1 VASSG
6 ATTFCAGGS
15 VVLTASSGS
24 SYLWSNGA
32 PTQSIT
38 VTNSG
43 SYSVTVGA
51 ATGCASTS
59 APTVVTV
66 NAVPVVAA
74 ITGATNVCQGSTTI
88 LASSTPGGTWTS
100 SNSGIATVSA
110 TGVVTGTSNGS
121 VTITY
126 TVTNASGCSASS
138 FAFVTVNTG
147 ASASITAGSATTFCS
162 GGSVVLTASPGS
174 SYLWSNGAPTQSITV
189 TSSGTYSVIV
199 TNAGGCSA
207 TSAGTAVTVNTT
219 PVVAAITG
227 ATSVCQG
234 STTVLA
240 SSTAGGTWSSSNTT
254 VATVSASGVVT
265 GAGSGSA
272 IISYTV
278 TNANGCSIA
287 ATASVTVNAT
297 PTVPVITANGS
308 ITVCP
313 SSSVVLTSSPGL
325 SYTWNTGATT
335 ASITVNQTGSYTVT
349 VANASGCTAQS
360 VATNVVVEDVTP
372 PVLVIPGDIAAS
384 ANVGCDANVAIGNA
398 LATDNCALATLTN
411 DAPVLFPVGTTTV
424 TWTAT
429 DASGNITVLTQL
441 ITVVDDIDPTILVP
455 VGVIAYAST
464 SCEAANVDLGTPTA
478 SDNCPAGLV
487 VTNDAPATYPIGVT
501 VVVWTVTDASGNSVT
516 ASQNVTVYDTISPTI
531 LATDYELTLNQNGQA
546 IIDFIDLDTGS
557 YDNCGIATVTLS
569 QYIFDCDNVG
579 DNEITIVITDNNG
592 NTSSMVVN
600 VFVNASLACG
610 GDTWSG
616 PTIPQAFTPNGNN
629 INDVFEIPGL
639 EGYDMKEL
647 YVYDRYGGLVYD
659 SKDYQNNW
667 DGTNSSGEQLPDA
680 TYYYLLRVTGGKEK
694 AGYVY
699 INRVQQ

>member
-1 VASSG
+1 
-6 ATTFCAGGS
+6 
-15 VVLTASSGS
+15 
-24 SYLWSNGA
+24 
-32 PTQSIT
+32 
-38 VTNSG
+38 
-43 SYSVTVGA
+43 
-51 ATGCASTS
+51 
-59 APTVVTV
+59 
-66 NAVPVVAA
+66 
-74 ITGATNVCQGSTTI
+74 
-88 LASSTPGGTWTS
+88 
-100 SNSGIATVSA
+100 
-110 TGVVTGTSNGS
+110 
-121 VTITY
+121 
-126 TVTNASGCSASS
+126 
-138 FAFVTVNTG
+138 
-147 ASASITAGSATTFCS
+147 
-162 GGSVVLTASPGS
+162 
-174 SYLWSNGAPTQSITV
+174 
-189 TSSGTYSVIV
+189 
-199 TNAGGCSA
+199 
-207 TSAGTAVTVNTT
+207 
-219 PVVAAITG
+219 
-227 ATSVCQG
+227 
-234 STTVLA
+234 
-240 SSTAGGTWSSSNTT
+240 
-254 VATVSASGVVT
+254 
-265 GAGSGSA
+265 
-272 IISYTV
+272 
-278 TNANGCSIA
+278 
-287 ATASVTVNAT
+287 
-297 PTVPVITANGS
+297 
-308 ITVCP
+308 
-313 SSSVVLTSSPGL
+313 
-325 SYTWNTGATT
+325 
-335 ASITVNQTGSYTVT
+335 
-349 VANASGCTAQS
+349 
-360 VATNVVVEDVTP
+360 
-372 PVLVIPGDIAAS
+372 
-384 ANVGCDANVAIGNA
+384 
-398 LATDNCALATLTN
+398 
-411 DAPVLFPVGTTTV
+411 
-424 TWTAT
+424 
-429 DASGNITVLTQL
+429 
-441 ITVVDDIDPTILVP
+441 DIDPTILVP

>member
-1 VASSG
+1 CSATSTATAVTVDPTPVVAAITGASNVCEGLSTTLASSTTG
-6 ATTFCAGGS
+6 GTWSSSNTAIATVSTTGVVTGVAAGSATITYSVTNAAGCTASTTASVTVNPSATATITPGGPTTFCAGGS
-15 VVLTASSGS
+15 VVLTASTGS
-24 SYLWSNGA
+24 TYLWSNGLQ
-32 PTQSIT
+32 TQSIT
-38 VTNSG
+38 ATTSG
-43 SYSVTVGA
+43 SYSVTVTIASGCSVTSV
-51 ATGCASTS
+51 AT
-59 APTVVTV
+59 PVTV
-66 NAVPVVAA
+66 NALPVVAA
-74 ITGATNVCQGSTTI
+74 ITGTPNVCAGSTTT
-88 LASSTPGGTWTS
+88 LASSTTGGTWSS
-100 SNSGIATVSA
+100 SNNAVATVNASGA
-110 TGVVTGTSNGS
+110 VTGVTAGL

-126 TVTNASGCSASS
+126 TVTNASGCI
-138 FAFVTVNTG
+138 NT
-147 ASASITAGSATTFCS
+147 S
-162 GGSVVLTASPGS
+162 
-174 SYLWSNGAPTQSITV
+174 
-189 TSSGTYSVIV
+189 
-199 TNAGGCSA
+199 
-207 TSAGTAVTVNTT
+207 
-219 PVVAAITG
+219 
-227 ATSVCQG
+227 
-234 STTVLA
+234 
-240 SSTAGGTWSSSNTT
+240 
-254 VATVSASGVVT
+254 
-265 GAGSGSA
+265 
-272 IISYTV
+272 
-278 TNANGCSIA
+278 
-287 ATASVTVNAT
+287 TASVTVNAL
-297 PTVPVITANGS
+297 PTLPVISANGPVT
-308 ITVCP
+308 ICP
-313 SSSVVLTSSPGL
+313 SSNVILTSSTGFT
-325 SYTWNTGATT
+325 YTWSTGDQT
-335 ASITVNQTGSYTVT
+335 ASIIVSQAGSYYVT
-349 VANASGCTAQS
+349 VSNANGCTSQS
-360 VATNVVVEDVTP
+360 APINVVVIDTTA
-372 PVLVIPGDIAAS
+372 PVLVVPNDLTAS
-384 ANVGCDANVAIGNA
+384 TNTSCEAVVDIGNA
-398 LATDNCALATLTN
+398 LATDNCGMLSITN
-411 DAPVLFPVGTTTV
+411 DAPSLFPIGTTTV